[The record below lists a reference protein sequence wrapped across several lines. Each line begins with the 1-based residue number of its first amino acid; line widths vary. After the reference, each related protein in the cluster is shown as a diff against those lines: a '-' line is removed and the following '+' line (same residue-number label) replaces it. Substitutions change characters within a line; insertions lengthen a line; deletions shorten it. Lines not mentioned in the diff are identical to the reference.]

1 MQSRHRTRA
10 LGLLIFEGALIYL
23 CGVAAIWIRYG
34 NEAADAMIER
44 QGWLKLLA
52 AMAVVQIAFYLFDLY
67 DFKMIGQ
74 RSALI
79 PPIAQSLGLSAVAMA
94 LIFYA
99 IPQMTIGRGVFALA
113 MVLMLTLM
121 TGWRI
126 VATWLLGHPRLA
138 ERILILGT
146 DAQAVSIAREILQRR
161 EHGYEVV
168 GFVGNDPSMVGQSL
182 INPRVI
188 GLITDLEELVRA
200 RRPDRI
206 VVALSDRRGNLP
218 LDLLLRL
225 KVRDEIQVEES
236 SRFFER
242 LTGKISTDRLQPG
255 QLVFAET
262 GRWMRLYR
270 RVRRLFDIATSVIG
284 IALSLPLMIAT
295 AIAIRLESPGPVI
308 YLQERVGLH
317 GRTFRILKFRSMR
330 IDAETNGPVWAGEN
344 DPRVTKVG
352 RIIRKLR
359 IDEIPQ
365 FFNILRGEMS
375 LIGPRPERPAFVTQL
390 EELIPYYSER
400 HLVKPGLTGWAQVC
414 YPYGASFDD
423 AREKHQ
429 YDLYYIKNQSPL
441 LDAIILLETA
451 RVVLFGRLSR

>member
-1 MQSRHRTRA
+1 
-10 LGLLIFEGALIYL
+10 
-23 CGVAAIWIRYG
+23 
-34 NEAADAMIER
+34 
-44 QGWLKLLA
+44 
-52 AMAVVQIAFYLFDLY
+52 
-67 DFKMIGQ
+67 
-74 RSALI
+74 
-79 PPIAQSLGLSAVAMA
+79 
-94 LIFYA
+94 
-99 IPQMTIGRGVFALA
+99 MTIGRGVFALA

-146 DAQAVSIAREILQRR
+146 DAQAVSIAREVLQRR

-308 YLQERVGLH
+308 YLQGAS
-317 GRTFRILKFRSMR
+317 GCT
-330 IDAETNGPVWAGEN
+330 
-344 DPRVTKVG
+344 VG
-352 RIIRKLR
+352 RSGFSSSARC
-359 IDEIPQ
+359 
-365 FFNILRGEMS
+365 
-375 LIGPRPERPAFVTQL
+375 
-390 EELIPYYSER
+390 
-400 HLVKPGLTGWAQVC
+400 GLTPKQ
-414 YPYGASFDD
+414 
-423 AREKHQ
+423 
-429 YDLYYIKNQSPL
+429 
-441 LDAIILLETA
+441 TA
-451 RVVLFGRLSR
+451 RSGPAKTIRE